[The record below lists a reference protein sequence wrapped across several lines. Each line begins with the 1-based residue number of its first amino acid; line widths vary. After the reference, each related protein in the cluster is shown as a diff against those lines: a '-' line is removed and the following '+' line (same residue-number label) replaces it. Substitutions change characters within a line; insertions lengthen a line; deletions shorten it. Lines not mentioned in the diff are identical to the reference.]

1 MNMALCRLEDVERI
15 AANFKPQNGAFGQ
28 FLLALPGR
36 SANHKAAVRQG
47 LQQSRVKPWP
57 IAIGV
62 PPNHTRIE
70 DLGAE
75 LIALQHVQS
84 RHELGGDQVARR
96 EVQARLSSV
105 RANLEEQLRA
115 AVSQSSWMA
124 GDMEPVAGIR
134 LSQMA
139 SNLAD
144 VVYESAPEI
153 WSELINRESPSS
165 SSVKGRRD
173 LLHRM
178 LTHEE
183 EAALG
188 MEGFPAERGLYETLL
203 KATGLH
209 RQDENGIWRFL
220 PPTEEH
226 SPSFVK
232 LWSETKR
239 MFASI
244 DSRVKAIDIAEMW
257 AAPPFGVRKGVVPV
271 LFAAFLLAHKGNV
284 AVYKDGIFIPRITD
298 ADIDEY
304 LQDEKRFS
312 MRWIIIDAEKAS
324 ILSGISEILAQVG
337 AASGARDPLEAA
349 RGLVALVV
357 NLPAWSQRTHRI
369 SAEARLVRDTLLKAH
384 DPHKV
389 LFIDLAA
396 ILESSGGDS
405 YVNALRGPIVEIS
418 GAYDAL
424 LKDIE
429 ASMLAA
435 LDAPADRLDRLRAR
449 AIAVEGVTGDLRQ
462 DAFAARLSKHDG
474 SKESVEGILSLAAN
488 KPPRDWNDRDI
499 DAAQLELAQA
509 ALRFRQAEAFV
520 SVKGRK
526 PTSEA
531 FAVVMGAGAETITV
545 SRAFSLSER
554 HRETVEA
561 MADKLALDLKSGGMD
576 TNVLLAVL
584 ARAGMRL
591 TVDDDSKKEKS
602 HG

>member
-1 MNMALCRLEDVERI
+1 M
-15 AANFKPQNGAFGQ
+15 
-28 FLLALPGR
+28 
-36 SANHKAAVRQG
+36 
-47 LQQSRVKPWP
+47 
-57 IAIGV
+57 
-62 PPNHTRIE
+62 
-70 DLGAE
+70 
-75 LIALQHVQS
+75 
-84 RHELGGDQVARR
+84 
-96 EVQARLSSV
+96 
-105 RANLEEQLRA
+105 
-115 AVSQSSWMA
+115 
-124 GDMEPVAGIR
+124 
-134 LSQMA
+134 
-139 SNLAD
+139 
-144 VVYESAPEI
+144 
-153 WSELINRESPSS
+153 
-165 SSVKGRRD
+165 
-173 LLHRM
+173 
-178 LTHEE
+178 
-183 EAALG
+183 
-188 MEGFPAERGLYETLL
+188 
-203 KATGLH
+203 
-209 RQDENGIWRFL
+209 
-220 PPTEEH
+220 
-226 SPSFVK
+226 
-232 LWSETKR
+232 
-239 MFASI
+239 
-244 DSRVKAIDIAEMW
+244 
-257 AAPPFGVRKGVVPV
+257 
-271 LFAAFLLAHKGNV
+271 
-284 AVYKDGIFIPRITD
+284 
-298 ADIDEY
+298 
-304 LQDEKRFS
+304 
-312 MRWIIIDAEKAS
+312 
-324 ILSGISEILAQVG
+324 
-337 AASGARDPLEAA
+337 
-349 RGLVALVV
+349 
-357 NLPAWSQRTHRI
+357 
-369 SAEARLVRDTLLKAH
+369 
-384 DPHKV
+384 
-389 LFIDLAA
+389 
-396 ILESSGGDS
+396 
-405 YVNALRGPIVEIS
+405 NALRGPIVEIS